1 MGQIN
6 TTNYPTVASLA
17 DDDLLIVE
25 NAQNGTGTT
34 TPKQLRE
41 NAIGTGTLDTQA
53 QTVIGAINEVNAHDV
68 PIATTSV
75 AGKVKPDGSTITV
88 NSSGTISSVDQTPIA
103 TTSTAGKVKPDGT
116 TITINSSGVITSVG
130 SGVSDVAWDTT
141 NKKLTKTVDGTTSD
155 IVTGATILNGLTSS
169 QVTTALGY
177 TPPAQDTDT
186 HRPIQVNGSQVL
198 GNNTTALN
206 LKAGTNVT
214 LTSSGGNVTISA
226 SGGSGGASMSKQRYT
241 VSYSSWSS
249 SQSGGYYTYNLALS
263 TSLNVNYPPNVYI
276 AGSGDTTEP
285 TITGAAMFSLLSKCN
300 LSASNNLVLYAKVK
314 PTWTFYIYV
323 EGLII

>member
-53 QTVIGAINEVNAHDV
+53 QTVIGAINEVNAHTDV
-68 PIATTSV
+68 PIATTSTPGKVKPDGTTITVDSSGKIASVDQTPIATTSTAGKVKPDGTTITVNSSGTISSVDQTPIATTSV
-75 AGKVKPDGSTITV
+75 AVKVKPDGSTITV

-130 SGVSDVAWDTT
+130 GGTTVVANPTGVIGGGRLQYIKIGDTSY
-141 NKKLTKTVDGTTSD
+141 TVGDGTL
-155 IVTGATILNGLTSS
+155 I
-169 QVTTALGY
+169 
-177 TPPAQDTDT
+177 
-186 HRPIQVNGSQVL
+186 
-198 GNNTTALN
+198 
-206 LKAGTNVT
+206 
-214 LTSSGGNVTISA
+214 
-226 SGGSGGASMSKQRYT
+226 MSKKRYQ
-241 VSYSSWSS
+241 VYSSSWST
-249 SQSGGYYTYNLALS
+249 SQSGGYYTYNLSLS
-263 TSLNVNYPPNVYI
+263 TPQLNTSYPPNVYI
-276 AGSGDTTEP
+276 SGSGDTTEP
-285 TITGAAMFSLLSKCN
+285 TDTHKAMYALLVKCN
-300 LSASNNLVLYAKVK
+300 LSSTNRLVLYAKVK
-314 PTWTFYIYV
+314 PTSSFYIYV
-323 EGLII
+323 EGVAV